1 MGKST
6 FYPIYCRTEVLQFP
20 GFQIRAKK
28 NRDLPSQ
35 TLQDMTDHLKIIEPS
50 AFRPRMKNS
59 GFLFL
64 FLGLQ
69 CLEKQG
75 WCLDYPLTLGF
86 VCALVMLKKALQ
98 FTSSQFNIGNVLEQ
112 GTCMIPVGAR
122 QGDHDPGS
130 GP

>member
-1 MGKST
+1 MRSLWWTFSRWIPGSGCRITVLTVFRETFKILAISRSGSPCFFNVRMACRVSWAIMGSVPLDSLLKMGKST
-6 FYPIYCRTEVLQFP
+6 LYPIYCRTEVLQFP

-64 FLGLQ
+64 FL
-69 CLEKQG
+69 
-75 WCLDYPLTLGF
+75 
-86 VCALVMLKKALQ
+86 
-98 FTSSQFNIGNVLEQ
+98 
-112 GTCMIPVGAR
+112 
-122 QGDHDPGS
+122 
-130 GP
+130 